1 MKRMILVVL
10 AASALLVAGGF
21 AAGLAL
27 GSKKPKEHLVETHKH
42 INELEGD
49 LSKERGRVDDLKR
62 QLEDAKSDAADN
74 AKKLAKALK
83 QIAGL
88 KRDLDEAGRA
98 AKAVPMP
105 GTTNVAERVITLN
118 GKDGGDI
125 LDSLKNQLSH
135 EDFSQVTNA
144 MTQLRAR
151 LAEKAKG
158 RMEYLASIN
167 TDGMSDDER
176 KNHARFLELMERRE
190 AIAAKM
196 KGGLPDMSSIQKMVE
211 LEMEMAPVAKKAR
224 SALVG
229 QVARELGYQGEDV
242 EVVRDT
248 VNMIFDCTNGGGM
261 AGLSDIMESAGGAP
275 GMSVSPGVSVETH
288 VIGL

>member
-21 AAGLAL
+21 AAGLAF
-27 GSKKPKEHLVETHKH
+27 GSKKPREHLVEAHKH

-49 LSKERGRVDDLKR
+49 LSKDRDRVDDLKR
-62 QLEDAKSDAADN
+62 QLEAAKADAADN

-83 QIAGL
+83 RIAGL
-88 KRDLDEAGRA
+88 ERDRA
-98 AKAVPMP
+98 ATAMPVP
-105 GTTNVAERVITLN
+105 GATNVAERVITLN
-118 GKDGGDI
+118 GQEGGDI
-125 LDSLKNQLSH
+125 LESLKSQLSH

-196 KGGLPDMSSIQKMVE
+196 KGGLPDMSSIQEMVQ

-248 VNMIFDCTNGGGM
+248 VNMIYDCTSGGGM
-261 AGLSDIMESAGGAP
+261 AGLGDLMESAGGAP